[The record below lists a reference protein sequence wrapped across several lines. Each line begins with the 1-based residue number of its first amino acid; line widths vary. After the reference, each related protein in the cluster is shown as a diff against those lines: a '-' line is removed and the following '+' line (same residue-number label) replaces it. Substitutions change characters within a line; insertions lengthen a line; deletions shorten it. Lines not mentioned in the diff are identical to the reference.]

1 MALTQFENDLEILR
15 DMYPELEMKSVKVE
29 EEGEFPQRING
40 KLLFKISLLAD
51 VNIEFGEQHMLLSN
65 LSNEC
70 VEFTIYSCHYPDIRR
85 CVVMD
90 IKSLWISTDEKK
102 MLIDKA
108 LRLVEE
114 TVDMSIEFADSFTSI
129 LILIF
134 GFLIDD
140 TAILLFPNG
149 IRKCLTQDQYDL
161 FKQIGEEAT
170 LQKVSRSNYHC
181 CICMEME
188 KGVRMIKLPCGSAN
202 VEHYLCRGCAKS
214 YFTAMIQ
221 ENRISS
227 VRCPQCEY
235 KELKLEDFKSYKKM
249 LKALFTP
256 LIPVSFL
263 KEVIDTEL
271 CERYE
276 KMFYNQAATRL
287 SKYCPYACVTCRRC
301 DSWCTKED
309 LDDAMIQ
316 CQKCHF
322 VFCFDCL
329 HAWHG
334 YNNKCGK
341 KVSLSTDIIEE
352 YLDDTVTSYE
362 RKRKLEAKYGRRVLE
377 LEVNDYLAEKMLDL
391 AIKKEGSN
399 LQRCPKCKL
408 VVERSE
414 GCNKMKCEVCG
425 MLFCFICGVLL
436 YPEDP
441 YEHFREAYS
450 GCYGR
455 LFEGMPG
462 TET

>member
-1 MALTQFENDLEILR
+1 MALTQFENDLGILR
-15 DMYPELEMKSVKVE
+15 DMYPELKMNSREVE
-29 EEGEFPQRING
+29 NAAEFPQCIDG
-40 KLLFKISLLAD
+40 KLLFKVSLLED
-51 VNIEFGEQHMLLSN
+51 VSVEFGGQGFLLSD

-70 VEFTIYSCHYPDIRR
+70 LEFRIYCSQYPNIRQFIN
-85 CVVMD
+85 MN
-90 IKSLWISTDEKK
+90 IKSLWMSAEEKEI
-102 MLIDKA
+102 LIHKA
-108 LRLVEE
+108 LKVVEE
-114 TVDMSIEFADSFTSI
+114 NVDTKAEIKDSFISI

-140 TAILLFPNG
+140 AAKLLFPGN
-149 IRKCLTQDQYDL
+149 IKKCETEKHYGL
-161 FKQIGEEAT
+161 FKQISDEAI
-170 LQKVSRSNYHC
+170 LEKVSKSNYYC

-188 KGVRMIKLPCGSAN
+188 KGVRMIKLPCQNKDVG
-202 VEHYLCRGCAKS
+202 HYLCKKCTEC
-214 YFTAMIQ
+214 YFTAMI
-221 ENRISS
+221 EEGRISN

-235 KELKLEDFKSYKKM
+235 KELRLEDFKSYKKM
-249 LKALFTP
+249 IKALFTP
-256 LIPVSFL
+256 MIPVSFL
-263 KEVIDTEL
+263 REVIDTEL

-276 KMFYNQAATRL
+276 KLFYSQVATRL
-287 SKYCPYACVTCRRC
+287 SKHCPYACVTCRRC
-301 DSWCTKED
+301 DQWCTKED

-341 KVSLSTDIIEE
+341 KISISRDIIEE
-352 YLDDTVTSYE
+352 YLNDTTSSG
-362 RKRKLEAKYGRRVLE
+362 RKRELEVKYGKRMLE
-377 LEVNDYLAEKMLDL
+377 LEVNDYLADKMLNL
-391 AIKKEGSN
+391 AIAEEDSN
-399 LQRCPKCKL
+399 LQRCPRCEV

-414 GCNKMKCEVCG
+414 GCNKMKCGVCG
-425 MLFCFICGVLL
+425 TLFCFICGDLL

-441 YEHFREAYS
+441 YEHFRELFS

>member
-1 MALTQFENDLEILR
+1 
-15 DMYPELEMKSVKVE
+15 
-29 EEGEFPQRING
+29 
-40 KLLFKISLLAD
+40 
-51 VNIEFGEQHMLLSN
+51 
-65 LSNEC
+65 
-70 VEFTIYSCHYPDIRR
+70 
-85 CVVMD
+85 
-90 IKSLWISTDEKK
+90 
-102 MLIDKA
+102 
-108 LRLVEE
+108 
-114 TVDMSIEFADSFTSI
+114 
-129 LILIF
+129 
-134 GFLIDD
+134 
-140 TAILLFPNG
+140 
-149 IRKCLTQDQYDL
+149 
-161 FKQIGEEAT
+161 
-170 LQKVSRSNYHC
+170 
-181 CICMEME
+181 
-188 KGVRMIKLPCGSAN
+188 
-202 VEHYLCRGCAKS
+202 
-214 YFTAMIQ
+214 
-221 ENRISS
+221 
-227 VRCPQCEY
+227 
-235 KELKLEDFKSYKKM
+235 
-249 LKALFTP
+249 
-256 LIPVSFL
+256 
-263 KEVIDTEL
+263 
-271 CERYE
+271 
-276 KMFYNQAATRL
+276 
-287 SKYCPYACVTCRRC
+287 
-301 DSWCTKED
+301 
-309 LDDAMIQ
+309 MIQ

-391 AIKKEGSN
+391 EIKKEGSN
-399 LQRCPKCKL
+399 LQRCPKCKV